1 MTSINLTLPYPPTV
15 NHYWGT
21 AGKRR
26 FMKPKGIKFRNDVVG
41 IVLQNNANKKLSN
54 RIMIDIKAYMPDRRK
69 RDLDNIN
76 KAIFDALVHSGV
88 ILDDDQIDII
98 HSERKEVIK
107 NGKIELVVIELKEV
121 VNGQEDIKTCKKKKI

>member
-1 MTSINLTLPYPPTV
+1 MIKLTLPYPPTV

-26 FMKPKGIKFRNDVVG
+26 YIKPKGIEFRNEVIGLALENKV
-41 IVLQNNANKKLSN
+41 NKKLSG
-54 RIMIDIKAYMPDRRK
+54 RISIRIYAYMPDRRK

-76 KAIFDALVHSGV
+76 KALFDALVHGGV
-88 ILDDDQIDII
+88 ILDDDQIDIL

-107 NGKIELVVIELKEV
+107 GGKVEV
-121 VNGQEDIKTCKKKKI
+121 LISEIN